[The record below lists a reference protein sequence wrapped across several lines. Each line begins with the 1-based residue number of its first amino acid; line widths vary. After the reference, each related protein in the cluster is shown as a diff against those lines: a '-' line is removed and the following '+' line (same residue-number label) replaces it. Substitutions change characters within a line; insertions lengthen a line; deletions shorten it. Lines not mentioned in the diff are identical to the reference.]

1 MYMSKYKILEEYNKN
16 LMYIDDILNK
26 STVTNNLELHKL
38 GKLLFGELF
47 IGVYSADKFPKYI
60 KNNQMFIINNK
71 SSKSTGEHWIAF
83 IKSSKNKDRKPKL
96 YAYDSFS
103 RDVHSLSPYF
113 KNRKFINANN
123 NRDQSMVESDCGQRA
138 ISYLISFFKHGDK
151 VMSII

>member
-1 MYMSKYKILEEYNKN
+1 MKFKILEEHNKN

-26 STVTNNLELHKL
+26 STVTNNLELNKT
-38 GKLLFGELF
+38 GILLFSELF
-47 IGVYSADKFPKYI
+47 IGVFSSNQFPKYI

-83 IKSSKNKDRKPKL
+83 IKSSKNKDRKPSL

-113 KNRKFINANN
+113 KNRKFINANT

-138 ISYLISFFKHGDK
+138 MAYLISFYKHGDK